1 MRRAPTAIWPTRRV
15 PGRGVG
21 ARTVRSRAARP
32 RRAPCSVTVRAVARL
47 QRRAPAPPPPPRA
60 CWARAGSDRR
70 ASRLAG
76 PRRSRAGRAGSAAG
90 PRLRFAGDNAGD
102 VCGDAGR
109 RGVDDREIL
118 DILCS
123 VSRLVTVLDSCSDS
137 SDMPPVSDASSEEPH
152 TARYLKRSLSLRER
166 LRNLIPLG
174 WATNGPRRSR
184 SAAARLRGGH
194 NAALLGGGCRHRDP
208 LRGIWLS
215 IARSFIPSHP
225 TGSGCLPPCNP
236 HACANGPPDP
246 DMRAGAA
253 S

>member
-1 MRRAPTAIWPTRRV
+1 MAHP
-15 PGRGVG
+15 
-21 ARTVRSRAARP
+21 
-32 RRAPCSVTVRAVARL
+32 
-47 QRRAPAPPPPPRA
+47 
-60 CWARAGSDRR
+60 ARAGSRR
-70 ASRLAG
+70 RSSDGPIARGAAPPRPVFGYRTCGRALTTTRARPAAAPPRLRGARGVGSACVSASRSAAVAG
-76 PRRSRAGRAGSAAG
+76 RRAGSAAG

-102 VCGDAGR
+102 VCGDGAD
-109 RGVDDREIL
+109 DDREIL

-208 LRGIWLS
+208 LRGI
-215 IARSFIPSHP
+215 
-225 TGSGCLPPCNP
+225 
-236 HACANGPPDP
+236 
-246 DMRAGAA
+246 
-253 S
+253 